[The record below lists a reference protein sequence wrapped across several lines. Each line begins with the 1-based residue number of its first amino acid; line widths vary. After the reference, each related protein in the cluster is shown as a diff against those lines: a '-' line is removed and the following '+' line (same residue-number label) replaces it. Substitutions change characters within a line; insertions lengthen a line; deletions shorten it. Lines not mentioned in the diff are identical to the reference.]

1 MALAAHAG
9 KNDALT
15 DWWRG
20 VSLRAKVTGVTV
32 AVLAIGL
39 VAAGVGTLGFLR
51 NTLAT
56 NLDSQVQ
63 QLAETDAVSSV
74 FTGTVTESGD
84 NFQVKS
90 DATAYFVAVY
100 GPDGRFI
107 TSGGGNGEPPPTFP
121 QTFTLAQATI
131 YGTGTVFDL
140 HNSEGGPDY
149 RAAVGVEDTPL
160 GIFYTQLVAL
170 PTAPNERFLAAF
182 LGIYSFLALITVIA
196 SAFLVRWIV
205 TLTFRSLGQ
214 VEATADAIAAGDFS
228 LRMTD
233 IEPATTE
240 VGRLKTAINAML
252 GRIDAALSERDAT
265 VRQMRRFIGDASHE
279 LRTPL
284 VTVRGY
290 AELYRMGAISGE
302 EQVAQSMDRI
312 EKEAIRMGV
321 LVEDLLALARL
332 DERRDLTLGPV
343 DLRPIARDAAL
354 DARAAA
360 PQRAVTAL
368 DTTAVTGPGM
378 EPAPASPAE
387 REESHPG
394 RKRGPHAPATGL
406 AGATLS
412 LLRRRPRHPVPA
424 QPQTPGEETTA
435 PPPLSPRTT
444 PLVPIVIGDE
454 NRIRQVVTNLLGNA
468 RRYSPEDSPI
478 ELSVGVDRVARTG
491 WIAVIDHGE
500 GVPPQIRDKIFQRF
514 WRADT
519 SRTRETGGSGLGLSI
534 VAAIVEALH
543 GTIEVGDTPGGGATF
558 RVAFPLASPTLAPAD
573 HLTLETQP
581 MPKMAPAAE
590 DSAPTDS

>member
-1 MALAAHAG
+1 MAIAAHAG

-15 DWWRG
+15 SWWRS

-39 VAAGVGTLGFLR
+39 VSAGVGTLAFLR
-51 NTLAT
+51 NTLAA
-56 NLDSQVQ
+56 NLDAQVQ
-63 QLAETDAVSSV
+63 QLAVTDAVSSM
-74 FTGTVTESGD
+74 FTGTVTETGHD
-84 NFQVKS
+84 FEVRS
-90 DATAYFVAVY
+90 DATAYFVAIY
-100 GPDGRFI
+100 GPDGSFL
-107 TSGGGNGEPPPTFP
+107 TSGGGNGAPEPVFP
-121 QTFTLAQATI
+121 ASFTLADATI
-131 YGTGTVFDL
+131 YGPNTVFDL
-140 HNSEGGPDY
+140 ANSEGGPAY
-149 RAAVGVEDTPL
+149 RAAVGVEDTAA
-160 GIFYTQLVAL
+160 GAFYTQLVAL
-170 PTAPNERFLAAF
+170 PTAPNERFLASF

-265 VRQMRRFIGDASHE
+265 VNQMRRFIGDASHE

-332 DERRDLTLGPV
+332 DERRDLAFAPI

-354 DARAAA
+354 DARAAS
-360 PQRAVTAL
+360 PLRTVTVL
-368 DTTAVTGPGM
+368 DTTAATGTIPR
-378 EPAPASPAE
+378 PASVTEHDQP
-387 REESHPG
+387 HPH
-394 RKRGPHAPATGL
+394 RRRGATAPGTGL

-412 LLRRRPRHPVPA
+412 LLRRKPRHPNHEQDAATEPVTTVPLA
-424 QPQTPGEETTA
+424 GA
-435 PPPLSPRTT
+435 VLA
-444 PLVPIVIGDE
+444 PIVLGDE

-478 ELSVGVDRVARTG
+478 ELTVGIDRQAGMG
-491 WIAVIDHGE
+491 WIAVSDHGE

-543 GTIEVGDTPGGGATF
+543 GSIEVGDTPGGGATF
-558 RVAFPLASPTLAPAD
+558 RVAFPLARTRDAAE
-573 HLTLETQP
+573 HLQIDTQP
-581 MPKMAPAAE
+581 MPRL
-590 DSAPTDS
+590 TDPEA